1 MKALISLL
9 QFTTI
14 LPLGKPQDLV
24 NFARHSYL
32 YPCAGYI
39 IGGLV
44 ALPVFFIADRT
55 IAAAV
60 AVALFLLISG
70 AHHFDGLLDLGDG
83 MMAHGNREKRISALT
98 DRNVGAGGIAAGIA
112 VTLLLFAGLL
122 ASSPVIYAIIIGEVC
137 AKFSMAFLTA
147 YGTPFREG
155 MHSYLHQYSHPAFP
169 FIAALFCIP
178 LVFLPVSPFK
188 TCRGCCGDGS
198 MPGHSLSR
206 FQKIVWRSE
215 RGCGWSLK
223 RDYPGVRD
231 TRPGTHLTFLSQ
243 HHL

>member
-14 LPLGKPQDLV
+14 LPLGRQQDLAD
-24 NFARHSYL
+24 FARHSYL

-55 IAAAV
+55 IASAV

-83 MMAHGNREKRISALT
+83 LMAHGDREKRIRALT

-112 VTLLLFAGLL
+112 VTLLLFAGLM
-122 ASSPVIYAIIIGEVC
+122 ASPAVIYAIIIGDVC

-155 MHSYLHQYSHPAFP
+155 IHSYLHQYSRPVFP
-169 FIAALFCIP
+169 FIAGLFCIP
-178 LVFLPVSPFK
+178 LVLLPSITIQAWRSCCCYDRVSA
-188 TCRGCCGDGS
+188 
-198 MPGHSLSR
+198 HSLYR
-206 FQKIVWRSE
+206 LPEIIRGNE
-215 RGCGWSLK
+215 RRCGRGLK
-223 RDYPGVRD
+223 RDYPGMCHS
-231 TRPGTHLTFLSQ
+231 RPGTHLTSLSQ

>member
-14 LPLGKPQDLV
+14 LPLGKSQDLV

-44 ALPVFFIADRT
+44 ALPVYFIGDRT

-83 MMAHGNREKRISALT
+83 LMAHGDRERRIHALT
-98 DRNVGAGGIAAGIA
+98 DRMVGAGGIAAGIA

-122 ASSPVIYAIIIGEVC
+122 ASPAIVSAIIIGDVC
-137 AKFSMAFLTA
+137 AKFSMAFLTT

-155 MHSYLHQYSHPAFP
+155 MHSYLHQYSQPVFP
-169 FIAALFCIP
+169 LIAGLFCVP
-178 LVFLPVSPFK
+178 LLLLPVSSIKLAGAALVMVACPAILLMVSKKLF
-188 TCRGCCGDGS
+188 GGVNGDVVGAS
-198 MPGHSLSR
+198 NE
-206 FQKIVWRSE
+206 I
-215 RGCGWSLK
+215 
-223 RDYPGVRD
+223 
-231 TRPGTHLTFLSQ
+231 TRACVILALA
-243 HHL
+243 LI